1 MPHLTAST
9 DTRMR
14 WRYALA
20 TLMVCLLPL
29 MAHAAAIDTE
39 PPEEDE
45 AALAERERAH
55 AERLRRAIEKSEQEQ
70 ADHAR
75 RRDSEQVRRA
85 EFTRLQSRIAV
96 LERDEST
103 LQGQMRDAEAQLV
116 YMRRDPADMS
126 AHARRSELES
136 RVAYY
141 RSQLHHIFAEKQ
153 TALRQINELRFRN

>member
-1 MPHLTAST
+1 MQHFTAYT
-9 DTRMR
+9 GTRLR

-20 TLMVCLLPL
+20 TLIFSLLPL
-29 MAHAAAIDTE
+29 MAHAAAIDAEPTE
-39 PPEEDE
+39 NDE
-45 AALAERERAH
+45 AAVERERAY

-70 ADHAR
+70 SDYAR
-75 RRDSEQVRRA
+75 RRDSEQSRQT

-103 LQGQMRDAEAQLV
+103 LQGQMRNAETQLV

-136 RVAYY
+136 RVSYY